1 MNCDKCQSQI
11 TGNEAHEYCGQNL
24 CDDCYMDALSPARSC
39 DPWAIHSAKRLEA
52 SGSQGLQMNE
62 TQLKIVD
69 YLQKAGEAEPAA
81 ICKDIQLSEDE
92 FKRETAALRHMEKI
106 RGRLKDGRVV
116 LRLWET
122 QAEN

>member
-1 MNCDKCQSQI
+1 MNCDKCQTRI
-11 TGNEAHEYCGQNL
+11 PETEAHEHSGQRL

-62 TQLKIVD
+62 TQLRIVD
-69 YLQKAGEAEPAA
+69 YLQNAGEAEPAA
-81 ICKDIQLSEDE
+81 ICKDLQLSEDT
-92 FKRETAALRHMEKI
+92 FKRETVALRHMEKI

-122 QAEN
+122 EVEN

>member
-1 MNCDKCQSQI
+1 MNCDKCQTQI
-11 TGNEAHEYCGQNL
+11 PESESHDHCVHTL
-24 CDDCYMDALSPARSC
+24 CVDCYMDALSPVRSC

-52 SGSQGLQMNE
+52 AGSQGLQLNE
-62 TQLKIVD
+62 IQSRIIDFLRNAV
-69 YLQKAGEAEPAA
+69 EAEPADMRKNLQ
-81 ICKDIQLSEDE
+81 ISEGT

-122 QAEN
+122 EVEN

>member
-1 MNCDKCQSQI
+1 MNCDKCLTQI
-11 TGNEAHEYCGQNL
+11 PESEGHDHCGHTL
-24 CDDCYMDALSPARSC
+24 CDDCYMDALSPTRSC

-52 SGSQGLQMNE
+52 AGSQGLQLNE
-62 TQLKIVD
+62 IQSRIIDFLRNAV
-69 YLQKAGEAEPAA
+69 EAEPADMRRDLQ
-81 ICKDIQLSEDE
+81 ISEDT

-122 QAEN
+122 EVEN

>member
-1 MNCDKCQSQI
+1 MNCDKCQTQI
-11 TGNEAHEYCGQNL
+11 PENEAHEHCGQSL

-62 TQLKIVD
+62 TQLRIVD
-69 YLQKAGEAEPAA
+69 FLQNAVEAEPAA
-81 ICKDIQLSEDE
+81 ICKGLQISEDE

-122 QAEN
+122 EVEN

>member
-11 TGNEAHEYCGQNL
+11 PENEEHEYCGQTF

-62 TQLKIVD
+62 TQLRIVD
-69 YLQKAGEAEPAA
+69 FLQNAVEAEPAA
-81 ICKDIQLSEDE
+81 ICKDLQLSEDE

-122 QAEN
+122 QVEN

>member
-1 MNCDKCQSQI
+1 MNCDKCQTQI
-11 TGNEAHEYCGQNL
+11 PESESHDHCGHTL
-24 CDDCYMDALSPARSC
+24 CDDWYMDALSPARSC

-52 SGSQGLQMNE
+52 AGSQGLQLNE
-62 TQLKIVD
+62 IQSRIIDFLRNAV
-69 YLQKAGEAEPAA
+69 EAEPADMW
-81 ICKDIQLSEDE
+81 KDLQVSEDT

-122 QAEN
+122 EVEN